1 MSEMNRDTTAWRFQV
16 WASFAIAIVAT
27 TVGILY
33 LPVEAWIRGYMGI
46 AVLFCV
52 GSSFT
57 LSKAVRDEHEAKR
70 LLAKIESAQ
79 AERVLRDIDEGGAK
93 PYRKAA

>member
-1 MSEMNRDTTAWRFQV
+1 MSELNQDTSAWRFQV
-16 WASFAIAIVAT
+16 WASFAIAVAAT
-27 TVGILY
+27 IVGIVY
-33 LPVEAWIRGYMGI
+33 LPVAAWVRGYMGI

-57 LSKAVRDEHEAKR
+57 LAKAVRDEHEAKR
-70 LLAKIESAQ
+70 LLTKIESAQ
-79 AERVLRDIDEGGAK
+79 AERILRDIDEDGPK